1 MTATSAKT
9 HDHPGVIAP
18 PPLVFAGSWAAGV
31 LADSYAS
38 GWPLPSALPAK
49 VLAVLLG
56 GAGVVFLAGAL
67 GLFRKA
73 GTRPEPWQPT
83 TAIVTSGVYRVTR
96 NPMYVGMA
104 LVYAA
109 LALALGSL
117 IALTLLPAACPRDPS
132 RRHSS
137 GGAIPGAEVRQRV
150 PRLQGSGAA
159 LALDREISLEPLA
172 A

>member
-1 MTATSAKT
+1 MAASACT
-9 HDHPGVIAP
+9 
-18 PPLVFAGSWAAGV
+18 
-31 LADSYAS
+31 
-38 GWPLPSALPAK
+38 PAK

-117 IALTLLPAACPRDPS
+117 IALTLLPAAVLVIHRGVILREEQYLERKFGS
-132 RRHSS
+132 EYRAYKARVRR
-137 GGAIPGAEVRQRV
+137 
-150 PRLQGSGAA
+150 
-159 LALDREISLEPLA
+159 SL
-172 A
+172 

>member
-1 MTATSAKT
+1 MATGEIMTATSAKT

-18 PPLVFAGSWAAGV
+18 PPLVFAGSRAAGV
-31 LADSYAS
+31 LADRYAS

-117 IALTLLPAACPRDPS
+117 IALTLLPAAVLVIHRGVILREEQYLERKFGS
-132 RRHSS
+132 EYR
-137 GGAIPGAEVRQRV
+137 AYKARV
-150 PRLQGSGAA
+150 WRWL
-159 LALDREISLEPLA
+159 
-172 A
+172 